1 MRSPGKHT
9 DGARHSPHSQET
21 ASYRHPAHRN
31 HQTIT
36 ESNESKLS
44 GYGIPGPGAPA
55 AADIALS
62 TAPEEIEVA
71 DANGTV
77 TLKMDVASLEKPYGV
92 CASGCSD
99 WWVVDQRLGR
109 GGQLLRDTA
118 HRHSDGP
125 PAERAHRIEQL
136 ASDMGNGI
144 YTPLYFEWS

>member
-99 WWVVDQRLGR
+99 WWVVDNGLVGVDSFSWDQPTGTVTGHRLNVPIGSSNW
-109 GGQLLRDTA
+109 Q
-118 HRHSDGP
+118 
-125 PAERAHRIEQL
+125 
-136 ASDMGNGI
+136 DMGNGI